1 MARPTPQQLKSHP
14 ARHASSTIANSMP
27 DYDGA
32 DISVEPAAF
41 GDTAPRSAGATASAE
56 DIPRGVGARPLAGGG
71 LGEALGAVMGGDEQL
86 LAQIARLKSE
96 QAVLR
101 DNKKK
106 VAKDLKN
113 AEKRRGRLKK
123 KARQLSD
130 ADLVAVL
137 HMRHDNSGASA
148 AAPGTASSSTTAAAP
163 GSASSSA
170 SAS

>member
-96 QAVLR
+96 QAALR
-101 DNKKK
+101 ENKKK
-106 VAKDLKN
+106 ENLTGTA
-113 AEKRRGRLKK
+113 
-123 KARQLSD
+123 D
-130 ADLVAVL
+130 ADTESKSLHCFIKFSLGSRLV
-137 HMRHDNSGASA
+137 
-148 AAPGTASSSTTAAAP
+148 SSMFMLLTDP
-163 GSASSSA
+163 VVGS
-170 SAS
+170 